1 MSKLEDRFEAEFG
14 ATKASSSAHAQP
26 SSSDYAD
33 SSSMF
38 DEMMKARATVRAF
51 MEEKLP
57 KPAHTRIFSVSN
69 QKGGVGKTTTT
80 VNIAAALAKGGLNVL
95 VIDADPQGNASTALG
110 VRPSAGS
117 PSIYHAL
124 NGTLPLNQVVYPVP
138 EMENLWIV
146 PSTIDLA
153 MAEVELVMSERREYR
168 LRKAL
173 TDFFNDPSFVE
184 FDLDYVFIDSPPSL
198 GMLTL
203 NALVAANEVMIPI
216 QAEYYALEGLTQ
228 LMATITSVKQ
238 AFNPDLHI
246 STILLTMFD
255 KRTNLAN
262 DVAADVEQY
271 FPNELLEARI
281 PRNVRISE
289 APSFGQTVIQYDPKS
304 SGSAAYMSA
313 AKEIALHA

>member
-14 ATKASSSAHAQP
+14 AAKASP
-26 SSSDYAD
+26 PIPENLSSSDYDD
-33 SSSMF
+33 SSLMF
-38 DEMMKARATVRAF
+38 DEMMKARATVHAF

-95 VIDADPQGNASTALG
+95 VIDADPQANASTALG
-110 VRPSAGS
+110 VRPSSGS
-117 PSIYHAL
+117 PSVYHAL
-124 NGTLPLNQVVYPVP
+124 KAKMPLTKLIYPVP
-138 EMENLWIV
+138 EIENLWIV

-153 MAEVELVMSERREYR
+153 LAEVELVTSERREYR
-168 LRKAL
+168 LRKAIK
-173 TDFFNDPSFVE
+173 DFFKDPAFAE
-184 FDLDYVFIDSPPSL
+184 FDIDYIFIDSPPSL

-228 LMATITSVKQ
+228 LMKTITSVRQ
-238 AFNPDLHI
+238 VFNPDLRI

-262 DVAADVEQY
+262 DVAVDVEQY

-313 AKEIALHA
+313 AKEIALKI